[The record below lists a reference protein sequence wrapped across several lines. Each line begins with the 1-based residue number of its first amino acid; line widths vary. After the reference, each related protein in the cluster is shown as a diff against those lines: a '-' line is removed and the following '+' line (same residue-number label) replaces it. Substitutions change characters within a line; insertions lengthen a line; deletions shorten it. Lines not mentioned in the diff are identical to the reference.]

1 MMTHTKSMPCLMAAA
16 VIFSAAAGAQTY
28 PNKAV
33 RLLVPQGPGGGNDTI
48 ARMVGQKLTGTLKQQ
63 FAIDNRAGAG
73 GLIAAELASKAPADG
88 YTLFLGNVATL
99 AIIPN
104 AQKKTPYDPLKDFEP
119 ITLLASAPQVVAV
132 HPSLPV
138 KSMKDLIT
146 LAKAKPGMVNYA
158 SNGVGSSNHLATELF
173 VMLSGVKL
181 THVPYKGLAPAL
193 TDVLSGEVPLIF
205 SSTVAMMPH
214 VKTGRLRAIGITS
227 AKRSPTIPEIPTVAE
242 ATGLKDYEAG
252 SWYGLVAPAGTPR
265 AIIDLLNRE
274 AVAAMKSPDV
284 IERLSF
290 EGVLPV
296 ANSPEE
302 FSAYIKKEHARIG
315 KVIRAADVKLD

>member
-1 MMTHTKSMPCLMAAA
+1 MAAA

-193 TDVLSGEVPLIF
+193 TDVLSGEVLDMRCELLKNPYAYVQLK
-205 SSTVAMMPH
+205 
-214 VKTGRLRAIGITS
+214 VKMTAVHTGRVVFV
-227 AKRSPTIPEIPTVAE
+227 KE
-242 ATGLKDYEAG
+242 
-252 SWYGLVAPAGTPR
+252 
-265 AIIDLLNRE
+265 
-274 AVAAMKSPDV
+274 
-284 IERLSF
+284 F
-290 EGVLPV
+290 EGERQAASYIPGSGDPV
-296 ANSPEE
+296 PTLRNLTSRALQDAVDKLVDDPEMRRVMRG
-302 FSAYIKKEHARIG
+302 EH
-315 KVIRAADVKLD
+315 

>member
-1 MMTHTKSMPCLMAAA
+1 MQKK
-16 VIFSAAAGAQTY
+16 IFTVLLLAGMLPATCVVAQNY
-28 PNKAV
+28 PSKAV

-48 ARMVGQKLTGTLKQQ
+48 ARMIGQKLTGTLKQQ
-63 FAIDNRAGAG
+63 FAIDNRPGAG
-73 GLIAAELASKAPADG
+73 GLIAADLASKAPADG

-104 AQKKTPYDPLKDFEP
+104 AQKKVPYDPLKDFEP
-119 ITLLASAPQVVAV
+119 ISLLASAPQVVTV
-132 HPSLPV
+132 HPSMPV
-138 KSMKDLIT
+138 KSMKELIA
-146 LAKAKPGMVNYA
+146 LAKAKPGMINYA

-173 VMLSGVKL
+173 VMMADIKL
-181 THVPYKGLAPAL
+181 THVPYKGLSPAL
-193 TDVLSGEVPLIF
+193 TDVLGGQVPLIF

-265 AIIDLLNRE
+265 ATIELLNRE
-274 AVAAMKSPDV
+274 AVVAMKAPDV

-296 ANSPEE
+296 GSTPEE
-302 FSAYIKKEHARIG
+302 FAAYIRKEHARIG
-315 KVIRAADVKLD
+315 KVIRAANVTLD

>member
-1 MMTHTKSMPCLMAAA
+1 MNRQTVFAI
-16 VIFSAAAGAQTY
+16 VFSACALPYANTHAQTY
-28 PNKAV
+28 PTKAV

-48 ARMVGQKLTGTLKQQ
+48 ARMIGQKLTGTLKQQ
-63 FAIDNRAGAG
+63 FAIDNRPGAG
-73 GLIAAELASKAPADG
+73 GLIAAELASKAPPDG

-104 AQKKTPYDPLKDFEP
+104 AQKKVPYDPLKDFEP

-138 KSMKDLIT
+138 KSMKELIT
-146 LAKAKPGMVNYA
+146 LAKAKPGMINYA

-173 VMLSGVKL
+173 IMLSGIKL
-181 THVPYKGLAPAL
+181 THVPYKGLSPAL

-227 AKRSPTIPEIPTVAE
+227 AKRSPTIPDIPTVAE

-274 AVAAMKSPDV
+274 AVAAMKAPDV

-296 ANSPEE
+296 ANTPEE